1 MPILLQCTMMNLLG
15 KSRRKYLMIKSY
27 KKFWQNILNFSG
39 TANRSE
45 YWWPVIINWIL
56 AFVLMNLV
64 ESLLGHSINDIY
76 NWGDWS
82 IKTSSLIIS
91 FVVWIAML
99 SLRFRRLHDSNHSAW
114 WILIMIV
121 PIIGDI
127 WFIILMLLPSK
138 ANNYD

>member
-1 MPILLQCTMMNLLG
+1 MMNLLG